1 MTVKFLHFW
10 YWQKTD
16 TEARSYEAGKQYT
29 AGDADEEAYFQ
40 LMIDKQQAQLIA
52 GAQTSNV

>member
-16 TEARSYEAGKQYT
+16 TEAKSYESGKEYT

-40 LMIDKQQAQLIA
+40 LMIDKQLAQLKA
-52 GAQTSNV
+52 SAKTSNV

>member
-1 MTVKFLHFW
+1 MTVLFLSFW

-16 TEARSYEAGKQYT
+16 TEARSYDAGKEYT

-40 LMIDKQQAQLIA
+40 LMIDKQQAQLKA
-52 GAQTSNV
+52 SAKTSNV

>member
-1 MTVKFLHFW
+1 MTVLFLSFW

-16 TEARSYEAGKQYT
+16 TEARSYEAGKEYT

-40 LMIDKQQAQLIA
+40 LMIDKQQAQLKA
-52 GAQTSNV
+52 SAKTSNV